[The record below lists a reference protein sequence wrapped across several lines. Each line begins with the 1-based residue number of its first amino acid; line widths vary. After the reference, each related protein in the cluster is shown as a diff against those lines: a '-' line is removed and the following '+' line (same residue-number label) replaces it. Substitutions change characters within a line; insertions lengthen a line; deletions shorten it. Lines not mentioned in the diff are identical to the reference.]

1 MEINNEISQF
11 KLELLE
17 KIKDKYVDDDL
28 FFEQIQ
34 KNIDL
39 MILNNSNL

>member
-1 MEINNEISQF
+1 MESNNEISEF

-17 KIKDKYVDDDL
+17 NMKDKYVDDDL

-34 KNIDL
+34 KNIEIV
-39 MILNNSNL
+39 ILNNSDL